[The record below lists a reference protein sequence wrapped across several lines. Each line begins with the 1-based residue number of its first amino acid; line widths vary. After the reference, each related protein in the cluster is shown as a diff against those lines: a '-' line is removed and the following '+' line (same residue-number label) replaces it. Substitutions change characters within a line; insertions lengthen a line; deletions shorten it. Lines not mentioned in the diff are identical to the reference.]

1 MSYSQSIAE
10 PKKKFLD
17 LLIDIFFETNYNL
30 YVRKQYYIAIGGFEN
45 ILSIIGAPN
54 IPELRTVYE
63 KVTGFWAVGQGS
75 SQEII
80 DVANIIQ
87 KYLMD
92 HWFSELQLGI
102 VQTSTIAGDVKPPEN
117 KPINPEQSSRI

>member
-1 MSYSQSIAE
+1 MSYSQTTPE

-30 YVRKQYYIAIGGFEN
+30 YVRKQYYVAIGGMQN

-54 IPELRTVYE
+54 IPELKPIYE
-63 KVTGFWAVGQGS
+63 KVSTFWASGNGQS
-75 SQEII
+75 TEII
-80 DVANIIQ
+80 TAANTIQ

-102 VQTSTIAGDVKPPEN
+102 VQTSTIAGDEKPPEN
-117 KPINPEQSSRI
+117 KPISPEQSSRI